1 PENHHQPCRT
11 ACTSPTKGSGAGV
24 SLRIPTY
31 ACTSPTKGRRG
42 RGGGG
47 RATSA
52 GVGWVVS
59 APQGV
64 AVLAVPPHSTSQR
77 CAGCRALVRTSL
89 SVRTHRCPPCGLIAV
104 RDHHAAVAIREA
116 WVTLVIAHV
125 LWDPVRH
132 GLLPR
137 GPGPAKGRE
146 SECGTVGHPGEPH
159 RV

>member
-1 PENHHQPCRT
+1 
-11 ACTSPTKGSGAGV
+11 
-24 SLRIPTY
+24 
-31 ACTSPTKGRRG
+31 
-42 RGGGG
+42 
-47 RATSA
+47 
-52 GVGWVVS
+52 
-59 APQGV
+59 
-64 AVLAVPPHSTSQR
+64 R

-159 RV
+159 PVGTAGRLLLSTARWCVALAGGTTPLPA